1 MTTGTQTAMSDSDA
15 AQFVADVRQKNQEFY
30 ATDRGYGALKDL
42 QQTFPH
48 PWLYVGELLQNAVDA
63 EAKHIRLSVD
73 EAARTLVVEHDGK
86 AFDDGHVEALCV
98 RGMSKKG

>member
-1 MTTGTQTAMSDSDA
+1 M
-15 AQFVADVRQKNQEFY
+15 VAGNATSTDRDIAEHFINEVRAKNQSFY

-63 EAKHIRLSVD
+63 GAKRIRLAAD
-73 EAARTLVVEHDGK
+73 EQAKSLVIEHDGTP
-86 AFDDGHVEALCV
+86 FNQEHVEALCV
-98 RGMSKKG
+98 R